1 MSAEQNRA
9 ALDAAVAAWNKG
21 DGATYLKVYD
31 PSVRHHGLGPEPF
44 DQTAN
49 RAFYEGMWTAF
60 PGSQLTIDDT
70 IAEGDQLA
78 VRFHLTG
85 EHHGE
90 FMGVPPTGRAFVL
103 VGQTVLRFRD
113 GRVVERWTTGD
124 LLGLLVQ
131 LGAIPGPAAEATSP
145 SAEGEGVD

>member
-1 MSAEQNRA
+1 MPAEQNRA
-9 ALDAAVAAWNKG
+9 ALDTAVAAWNKG
-21 DGATYLKVYD
+21 DEETYLKVYD

-44 DQTAN
+44 DQAAN
-49 RAFYEGMWTAF
+49 RAFYEGLWAAF

-78 VRFHLTG
+78 VRFHLDG

-90 FMGVPPTGRAFVL
+90 FMGVPPTGRAIVL
-103 VGQTVLRFRD
+103 NGQTVMRFGD

-124 LLGLLVQ
+124 LLGLMIQ
-131 LGAIPGPAAEATSP
+131 LGAIPAPAA
-145 SAEGEGVD
+145 